1 MRSDLPGT
9 GSRRSVQ
16 RKSLVN
22 SSVPESALLAG
33 LGGDTVQTLVAAAQI
48 RRLGPKV
55 MLIAEGHRATHIF
68 LIKKGNARFYRV
80 TRSGDDVMLL
90 WLAPG
95 DIVGLGSLL
104 AEHTNYLANAETI
117 SPCELLVWGR
127 ARIRSFAAI
136 HPKIL
141 ENGLGVSLGY
151 LRNTLQRHTDLA
163 TRPPEIRIARS
174 LLHLADKI
182 GRVHGA
188 GIEIDVNNEHLG
200 SLSDVSRFTASRVL
214 AGWARSGK
222 VSKQRGRIILHA
234 PDALIQ

>member
-1 MRSDLPGT
+1 
-9 GSRRSVQ
+9 
-16 RKSLVN
+16 
-22 SSVPESALLAG
+22 
-33 LGGDTVQTLVAAAQI
+33 
-48 RRLGPKV
+48 

-104 AEHTNYLANAETI
+104 AEHTNYLANAETM

-127 ARIRSFAAI
+127 ARIRSFAAV

-151 LRNTLQRHTDLA
+151 LRNTLQR
-163 TRPPEIRIARS
+163 
-174 LLHLADKI
+174 
-182 GRVHGA
+182 
-188 GIEIDVNNEHLG
+188 
-200 SLSDVSRFTASRVL
+200 
-214 AGWARSGK
+214 
-222 VSKQRGRIILHA
+222 
-234 PDALIQ
+234 